1 MSTVM
6 KLIKALLMMLGLTA
20 TLSGLFNPGP
30 KLGHWLFKRN
40 VMIVWIVLIIA
51 SGITY
56 LWIAF
61 NGPHM
66 HDQPSIKTYEKVL
79 SPLPDGVQPVDE
91 SPLWNYLDTN
101 SEIPKRDKL
110 SDGKIYYNYYC
121 NFCHGEPGGPVGPVG
136 RSFIPP
142 PPNLLAERTLSQ
154 PDSVLADKMVTG
166 CSHVPLLPYIVPPES
181 RLPIAQYIKS
191 FHFRPAE

>member
-1 MSTVM
+1 MM
-6 KLIKALLMMLGLTA
+6 RLIKALLMVLGLTA

-40 VMIVWIVLIIA
+40 VLIVWIVLFIA

-61 NGPHM
+61 SGPHM
-66 HDQPSIKTYEKVL
+66 HHQPSIKTYKKVL

-91 SPLWNYLDTN
+91 NPLWNSSDTATEN
-101 SEIPKRDKL
+101 ENRDFL
-110 SDGKIYYNYYC
+110 SYGKTYYIYYC
-121 NFCHGEPGGPVGPVG
+121 SFCHGEPGGPVGPVG
-136 RSFIPP
+136 RSFIPA
-142 PPNLLAERTLSQ
+142 PPNLFSEKTLSQ

-166 CSHVPLLPYIVPPES
+166 CSHVPLLPYTVPPES
-181 RLPIAQYIKS
+181 RLPIARYIKS
-191 FHFRPAE
+191 VHFRTVK